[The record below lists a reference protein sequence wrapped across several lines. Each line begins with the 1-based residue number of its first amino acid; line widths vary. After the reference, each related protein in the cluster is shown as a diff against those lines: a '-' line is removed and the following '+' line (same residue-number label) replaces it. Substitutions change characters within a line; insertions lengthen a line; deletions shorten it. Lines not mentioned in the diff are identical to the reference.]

1 MHVRSCS
8 KLWTTARGMVFV
20 CVAFLGTRT
29 ALAQQE
35 IPQEVLRT
43 DKVDIPTAVNQP
55 PDANV
60 LMKARERQ
68 LKLRNFDKANAV
80 RIKQIADEAGKLLIL
95 ARDLNR
101 QMENVGEQ
109 SLPPALIREIEV
121 IQILAHDVQ
130 SKMTLTVGAS

>member
-8 KLWTTARGMVFV
+8 MLWTTAGCMVLM
-20 CVAFLGTRT
+20 CVAFLGTPG

-35 IPQEVLRT
+35 IPPEGLRT
-43 DKVDIPTAVNQP
+43 DKIDVPTPINQP

-68 LKLRNFDKANAV
+68 LKLRNFDKVNAV
-80 RIKQIADEAGKLLIL
+80 RMQQITDEAGKLLIL
-95 ARDLNR
+95 ARDLNS
-101 QMENVGEQ
+101 QMDKIGEQ

-130 SKMTLTVGAS
+130 SKMTLTIGAS